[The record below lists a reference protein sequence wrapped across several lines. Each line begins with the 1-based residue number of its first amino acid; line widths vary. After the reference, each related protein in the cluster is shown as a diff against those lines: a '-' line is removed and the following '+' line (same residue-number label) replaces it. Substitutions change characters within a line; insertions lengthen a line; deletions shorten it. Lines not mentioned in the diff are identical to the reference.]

1 MIFLVWHPALP
12 QQWESGVQLCASPGP
27 SLLLHLS
34 VLQPWGQSDL
44 KVVVPSLW
52 FWVCTGVLMLSYCHN
67 QCKVVKISGSAVGE
81 EWQVKSWAEISHSE
95 QSKIV

>member
-12 QQWESGVQLCASPGP
+12 QQWEPGVQLCASPGL
-27 SLLLHLS
+27 SFLLHLS
-34 VLQPWGQSDL
+34 VLQPWVQKDL

-52 FWVCTGVLMLSYCHN
+52 FWVHTGVLVLSNCQN

-81 EWQVKSWAEISHSE
+81 EWQVKS
-95 QSKIV
+95 